1 MQTFKLV
8 LDIINYAFMTILG
21 LGFLP
26 QIIYVL
32 LFFLKPKRYPKA
44 KEFHKVAIFIP
55 ARNESATIE
64 NTVKSMFKQNYPADK
79 YTVYVVADN
88 CDDNTAQL
96 ARDAGARVFERFDDE
111 RRSRGWA
118 LDYGTRLALEED
130 PDIEFFVMFD
140 ADNVAHCDYLSKM
153 NDAFESGV
161 EFARGYANSKNIDY
175 NTTSAISG
183 IYYLRDSRMCCQSRS
198 ALGLDQQL
206 MGPGMMIS
214 AEFIKERGFDAHS
227 ISEDAEFT
235 YNRMLEGKRTK
246 YVDEAIY
253 YEEQP
258 TRMRDVFNRNIRF
271 GYGLNRLFFNHGF
284 RMLGKFFTTGR
295 ISYVDMFLQ
304 LLFIPISLICC
315 IWIPI
320 YYGFTLIQA
329 IVMFSTNPAML
340 YDWLKVAAIALSCI
354 FYLPFVLQALFVVL
368 LERKKLKCK
377 PSKLIFA
384 CLVFPLYMI
393 AYLLSI
399 AIGTLTRKPKWK
411 QINHHV
417 NVDLDTFLGQDDL
430 SSQPELQVAS
440 DLLLGEAEEE
450 SEEVL
455 DNIPS
460 QSIEND
466 EEIVEDVENLIEENE
481 NNN

>member
-1 MQTFKLV
+1 METFKFV
-8 LDIINYAFMTILG
+8 LDIINYIFMAILG

-64 NTVKSMFKQNYPADK
+64 NTVKSMFKQNYPTDK

-88 CDDNTAQL
+88 CDDNTAEL
-96 ARDAGARVFERFDDE
+96 ARSAGARVFERFDDE

-130 PDIEFFVMFD
+130 PNIEFFVMFD
-140 ADNVAHCDYLSKM
+140 ADNVAHCNYLSKM

-161 EFARGYANSKNIDY
+161 QFARGYANSKNIDY

-183 IYYLRDSRMCCQSRS
+183 IYYLRDSRLCCQSRS

-235 YNRMLEGKRTK
+235 YNRMLEGKRTQ

-258 TRMRDVFNRNIRF
+258 TKMKDVFNRNIRF

-295 ISYVDMFLQ
+295 SSYVDMFLQ

-320 YYGFTLIQA
+320 YYGFTLVEA
-329 IVMFSTNPAML
+329 IVMFSTNPRML
-340 YDWLKVAAIALSCI
+340 YEWLKLAAIALSCI

-393 AYLLSI
+393 VYLISI

-417 NVDLDTFLGQDDL
+417 TVDLDTFFQEEGAADT
-430 SSQPELQVAS
+430 PELQVAS
-440 DLLLGEAEEE
+440 DLLIEDGEEKENEQQIDNAQSPLPEDG
-450 SEEVL
+450 EEVV
-455 DNIPS
+455 DDA
-460 QSIEND
+460 E
-466 EEIVEDVENLIEENE
+466 
-481 NNN
+481 

>member
-1 MQTFKLV
+1 METFKFV
-8 LDIINYAFMTILG
+8 LDIINYIFMAILG

-64 NTVKSMFKQNYPADK
+64 NTVKSMFKQNYPTDK

-88 CDDNTAQL
+88 CDDNTAEL
-96 ARDAGARVFERFDDE
+96 ARAAGARVFERFDDE

-140 ADNVAHCDYLSKM
+140 ADNVAHCNYLSKM

-161 EFARGYANSKNIDY
+161 QFARGYANSKNIDY

-183 IYYLRDSRMCCQSRS
+183 IYYLRDSRLCCQSRS

-235 YNRMLEGKRTK
+235 YNRMLEGKRTQ

-258 TRMRDVFNRNIRF
+258 TKMKDVFNRNIRF

-295 ISYVDMFLQ
+295 SSYVDMFLQ

-320 YYGFTLIQA
+320 YYGFTLVEA
-329 IVMFSTNPAML
+329 IVMFSTNPRML
-340 YDWLKVAAIALSCI
+340 YDWLKLAAIALSCI

-393 AYLLSI
+393 VYLISI

-417 NVDLDTFLGQDDL
+417 TVDLDTFFQEEGTADT
-430 SSQPELQVAS
+430 PELQVAS
-440 DLLLGEAEEE
+440 DLLIEDGEEKENEQQIDNAQSPLPEDG
-450 SEEVL
+450 EEVV
-455 DNIPS
+455 DDA
-460 QSIEND
+460 E
-466 EEIVEDVENLIEENE
+466 
-481 NNN
+481 

>member
-1 MQTFKLV
+1 METFKFV
-8 LDIINYAFMTILG
+8 LDIINYIFMAILG

-64 NTVKSMFKQNYPADK
+64 NTVKSMFKQNYPTDK

-88 CDDNTAQL
+88 CDDNTAEL
-96 ARDAGARVFERFDDE
+96 ARSAGARVFERFDDE

-130 PDIEFFVMFD
+130 PNIEFFVMFD
-140 ADNVAHCDYLSKM
+140 ADNVAHCNYLSKM

-161 EFARGYANSKNIDY
+161 QFARGYANSKNIDY

-183 IYYLRDSRMCCQSRS
+183 IYYLRDSRLCCQSRS

-235 YNRMLEGKRTK
+235 YNRMLEGKRTQ

-258 TRMRDVFNRNIRF
+258 TKMKDVFNRNIRF

-295 ISYVDMFLQ
+295 SSYVDMFLQ

-320 YYGFTLIQA
+320 YYGFTLVEA
-329 IVMFSTNPAML
+329 IVMFSTNPRML
-340 YDWLKVAAIALSCI
+340 YEWLKLAAIALSCI

-393 AYLLSI
+393 VYLISI

-417 NVDLDTFLGQDDL
+417 KVDLDTFFQEEGAADT
-430 SSQPELQVAS
+430 PELQVAS
-440 DLLLGEAEEE
+440 DLLIEDGEEKENEQQIDNAQSPLPEDG
-450 SEEVL
+450 EEVV
-455 DNIPS
+455 DDA
-460 QSIEND
+460 E
-466 EEIVEDVENLIEENE
+466 
-481 NNN
+481 

>member
-1 MQTFKLV
+1 
-8 LDIINYAFMTILG
+8 
-21 LGFLP
+21 
-26 QIIYVL
+26 
-32 LFFLKPKRYPKA
+32 
-44 KEFHKVAIFIP
+44 
-55 ARNESATIE
+55 
-64 NTVKSMFKQNYPADK
+64 
-79 YTVYVVADN
+79 
-88 CDDNTAQL
+88 
-96 ARDAGARVFERFDDE
+96 
-111 RRSRGWA
+111 
-118 LDYGTRLALEED
+118 
-130 PDIEFFVMFD
+130 MFD
-140 ADNVAHCDYLSKM
+140 ADNVAHCNYLSKM

-161 EFARGYANSKNIDY
+161 QFARGYANSKNIDY

-183 IYYLRDSRMCCQSRS
+183 IYYLRDSRLCCQSRS

-235 YNRMLEGKRTK
+235 YNRMLEGKRTQ

-258 TRMRDVFNRNIRF
+258 TKMKDVFNRNIRF

-295 ISYVDMFLQ
+295 SSYVDMFLQ

-320 YYGFTLIQA
+320 YYGFTLVEA
-329 IVMFSTNPAML
+329 IVMFSTNPRML
-340 YDWLKVAAIALSCI
+340 YDWLKLAAIALSCI

-393 AYLLSI
+393 VYLISI

-417 NVDLDTFLGQDDL
+417 TVDLDTFFQEEGAADT
-430 SSQPELQVAS
+430 PELQVAS
-440 DLLLGEAEEE
+440 DLLIEDGEEKENEQQIDNAQSPLPEDC
-450 SEEVL
+450 EEVV
-455 DNIPS
+455 DDA
-460 QSIEND
+460 E
-466 EEIVEDVENLIEENE
+466 
-481 NNN
+481 